1 MVDSHYEYSILMFYV
16 VNSMLTIK
24 GALEVVM
31 AQWIKAFAVKP
42 NSQILILGT
51 HMMEREDKIYQTAL

>member
-1 MVDSHYEYSILMFYV
+1 MFYV

>member
-1 MVDSHYEYSILMFYV
+1 MDKEEKSKTNWACE
-16 VNSMLTIK
+16 
-24 GALEVVM
+24 M